1 MWRPAHG
8 SERGGQSSLFT
19 TLGVVGY
26 RAVMQLVLLPLQTLP
41 GWPSVP
47 DLSVVHL
54 LSLTLFI
61 PLAITA
67 VITALVMGPSWRAKG
82 E

>member
-1 MWRPAHG
+1 M
-8 SERGGQSSLFT
+8 
-19 TLGVVGY
+19 VGY
-26 RAVMQLVLLPLQTLP
+26 GAHMQLVLIGLKTLP

-47 DLSVVHL
+47 DLSMVHL
-54 LSLTLFI
+54 LALTLFI

-67 VITALVMGPSWRAKG
+67 VITAIVLGPSWRAKA